1 MDECKTIAALF
12 DFDGVI
18 MDTEPQ
24 YTSFW
29 KEMGTKYHP
38 ELPHFELKIKGS
50 TLKQVFDHYFKDKLE
65 EQEEITAALNK
76 FEASMEYHYV
86 SGVEQFVLDLRNHKV
101 KTAVV
106 TSSNTEK
113 MKSVYHAHPEIRM
126 MFDYI
131 LTAERFKRS
140 KPFPDCYLLGAEV
153 CGVQPDQAIVFED
166 SFNGL
171 QAGQNAGM
179 KVVGLATTLP
189 ENKIEE
195 MADIVIPH
203 FLGMNDESLIR
214 RLRSSRG

>member
-1 MDECKTIAALF
+1 
-12 DFDGVI
+12 
-18 MDTEPQ
+18 
-24 YTSFW
+24 
-29 KEMGTKYHP
+29 
-38 ELPHFELKIKGS
+38 
-50 TLKQVFDHYFKDKLE
+50 
-65 EQEEITAALNK
+65 
-76 FEASMEYHYV
+76 
-86 SGVEQFVLDLRNHKV
+86 
-101 KTAVV
+101 
-106 TSSNTEK
+106 
-113 MKSVYHAHPEIRM
+113 

-203 FLGMNDESLIR
+203 FLGMNYESLIR